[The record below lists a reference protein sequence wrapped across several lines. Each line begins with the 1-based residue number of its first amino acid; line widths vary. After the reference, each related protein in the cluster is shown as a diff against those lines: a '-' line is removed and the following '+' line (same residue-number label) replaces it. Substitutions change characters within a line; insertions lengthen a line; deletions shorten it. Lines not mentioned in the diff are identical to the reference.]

1 MTLTSK
7 MQAELGQ
14 DVEIAFTPALAM
26 RDPEGSLDYALTLLQ
41 RIAGADDKQLVVF
54 FDEFQEVAHPR
65 QPFGDPDAL
74 TKKMRAVLQD
84 SPRVTV
90 LFTGSVD
97 HLMSDLFVQE
107 HRAFHRFGVT
117 RRLGTISDQD
127 WLVGLAGRFAEDEV
141 SAADGALEGLVARS
155 LGHARTTMLIAQQAH
170 LALVAAGSHTLDAAT
185 VEEGFFAAL
194 AADAVGHQSE
204 TERIRDL
211 GGAALTTARR
221 LSRRERPYTGM
232 PRGQVDAA
240 LSRLLDI
247 GMVQRTG
254 RGDYQFTDPLLAH
267 YLGRL

>member
-7 MQAELGQ
+7 LQAELGQ
-14 DVEIAFTPALAM
+14 DVEIAFTPALAT
-26 RDPEGSLDYALTLLQ
+26 RNPEGSLDYALGLLQ
-41 RIAGADDKQLVVF
+41 RIAEADNKQLIVF

-97 HLMSDLFVQE
+97 HLMSDLFVPA
-107 HRAFHRFGVT
+107 HRAFHRFGAT
-117 RRLGTISDQD
+117 RRLDTISNGD
-127 WLVGLAGRFAEDEV
+127 WLVGLADRFAEDQV
-141 SAADGALEGLVARS
+141 LAAPGALESLLELS

-170 LALVAAGSHTLDAAT
+170 LALAAAGSRTLDAQA
-185 VEEGFFAAL
+185 VDEGFFAAL

-211 GGAALTTARR
+211 GGVALSAARR
-221 LSRRERPYTGM
+221 LSRGERPYPGL
-232 PRGQVDAA
+232 PRGKVDTA

-254 RGDYQFTDPLLAH
+254 KGDYHFTDPLLAY
-267 YLGRL
+267 YLARL